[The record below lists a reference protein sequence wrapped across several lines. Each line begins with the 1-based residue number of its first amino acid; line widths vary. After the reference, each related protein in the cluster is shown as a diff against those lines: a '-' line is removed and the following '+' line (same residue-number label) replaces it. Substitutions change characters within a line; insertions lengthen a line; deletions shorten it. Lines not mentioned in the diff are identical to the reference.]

1 MEDELIKKIWDDVLV
16 ILKEK
21 IVAITYDTWILPLI
35 PHSFEDNCFCALTG
49 QNLAVQLLQKNQK
62 EISEALSQ
70 VCGKEVYFKVV
81 YDEEVHKQY
90 EKEKQKLKKEEQK
103 EFIQNLEKK
112 MPTSKYDGLK
122 QMQSDCRL
130 NLKYRFENFVVG
142 ANNKFAHAVAQ
153 AVAKDPGKQ
162 YNPLF
167 IYGGS
172 GLGKTHLLQAIG
184 HDILFHKPK
193 LKVKY
198 IKAEE
203 FINDLVNSIA
213 KGMDKVGDKNK
224 KMNEFRNKYRNA
236 DVLLID
242 DIQLIEGKARTEEKV
257 FIVEGLRMFVE
268 VPKERVEKVY
278 ISETLYNRKKLDLNL
293 QNFPVEILS
302 DSVFQHVSDTKT
314 PQGILCVVRQE
325 KHILEELLSVPNPH
339 FVVLDN
345 LQDPGNL
352 GTIVRTAEG
361 AGVDAVFMSRDC
373 VDIYNPKTIRS
384 TMGSIYRMPILYV
397 EDIIMLLDEFRK
409 KGICSY
415 AAHLEG
421 KHSYDEENYCG
432 GTAILIGNE
441 GNGLREEVSAK
452 ADIWVQIPM
461 QGQVESLNAAIAA
474 AVLMFEVSRQRR
486 Q

>member
-49 QNLAVQLLQKNQK
+49 QNLAVQILQKNQK
-62 EISEALSQ
+62 EISAALSE
-70 VCGKEVYFKVV
+70 VCGKDVYFKVV
-81 YDEEVHKQY
+81 YNEEVQKQY

-112 MPTSKYDGLK
+112 IPTSKYDGLK

-213 KGMDKVGDKNK
+213 KGMDKAGDKNK

-242 DIQLIEGKARTEEKV
+242 DIQLIEGKARTEEEMFNTFESLHSAGKQIV
-257 FIVEGLRMFVE
+257 FTSDRSPDKFENTPDRLKTRFQMGLLADIQVPDLETRMAILTRLSENNNVRMNVE
-268 VPKERVEKVY
+268 VIEFLASVYNKNIRELEGAFNTISAYSSINEVPITIDMVKQVIGYSEKRKTFTVDGIVDIVAGFYNISVDDIKSTNRAAKTAYARQVAIYLAKEMTGESYPFVADCF
-278 ISETLYNRKKLDLNL
+278 NRKHTTIMYSHQKVKEDMA
-293 QNFPVEILS
+293 VDRHLS
-302 DSVFQHVSDTKT
+302 MDIKELT
-314 PQGILCVVRQE
+314 E
-325 KHILEELLSVPNPH
+325 KI
-339 FVVLDN
+339 
-345 LQDPGNL
+345 
-352 GTIVRTAEG
+352 
-361 AGVDAVFMSRDC
+361 
-373 VDIYNPKTIRS
+373 
-384 TMGSIYRMPILYV
+384 
-397 EDIIMLLDEFRK
+397 
-409 KGICSY
+409 
-415 AAHLEG
+415 
-421 KHSYDEENYCG
+421 
-432 GTAILIGNE
+432 
-441 GNGLREEVSAK
+441 
-452 ADIWVQIPM
+452 
-461 QGQVESLNAAIAA
+461 NA
-474 AVLMFEVSRQRR
+474 
-486 Q
+486 